1 MAGEEDSTAAVAED
15 FMEAEERFTGV
26 EVSQEEVAL
35 GSWADARSADLMAA
49 ASEDF
54 VGADSV
60 GAVALAVAAGA
71 SAGAG
76 DLASGGHIGVGDGDI
91 RMATTAPGTTGLAL
105 IIRIRITDL
114 RTTLRAIPI
123 RATGTMILRRQIQT
137 RGPCPTRTDRQDL
150 GDHRYREAE
159 RIQTTETAT
168 PWRLRR
174 VGRLYLLTG

>member
-1 MAGEEDSTAAVAED
+1 MAGEEESTAAVAED
-15 FMEAEERFTGV
+15 FMEVAEERFTGV

-35 GSWADARSADLMAA
+35 GSWAA

-91 RMATTAPGTTGLAL
+91 RMAITAPGTTGLAL